1 MEFKEY
7 LGNAWSEHGTSADQT
22 AESIDSGIALCRSAD
37 DVSSLVH
44 LTTHLYSEHIQRFT
58 EGERKLREIGKSE
71 YAKGTPAEFA
81 VARAIAAFRLC
92 GGTLDPAEDRMGLT
106 PADLARALAIAASAL
121 SVRDS
126 ERSEKFLKQA
136 LELATSVDLASA
148 DGLARSLAIAGNNT
162 AASLEETPM
171 LSEQQKSLMLLAAE
185 TGRKYWEIAGTWL
198 EVERAEGR
206 WAQSCL
212 KANRFDEARAH
223 AKLALAICEANKASA
238 MEHFLAY
245 ETIARIEKVA
255 ATNAFQSAV
264 LVTEEWFAKLSPDDE
279 VDWAKSLLNDL
290 KRSLK

>member
-7 LGNAWSEHGTSADQT
+7 LGNAWTEHGNDSDKT
-22 AESIDSGIALCRSAD
+22 AESIEAGIALCRSAD
-37 DVSSLVH
+37 DVNSLVH

-81 VARAIAAFRLC
+81 VSRAIAAFRLC
-92 GGTLDPAEDRMGLT
+92 GGTLDPAQDRMGLT
-106 PADLARALAIAASAL
+106 PGDLARALAIATSAL

-136 LELATSVDLASA
+136 LELAGSLELASA
-148 DGLARSLAIAGNNT
+148 DGLARSLAVAGNNT

-171 LSEQQKSLMLLAAE
+171 LTEQQKGLMLLAAE

-198 EVERAEGR
+198 ETERAEGR

-223 AKLALAICEANKASA
+223 AKLALAICEANKAPA
-238 MEHFLAY
+238 MEFFLAF
-245 ETIARIEKVA
+245 ETIARIEKSA
-255 ATNAFQSAV
+255 ATSAFPSS
-264 LVTEEWFAKLSPDDE
+264 LKVTEEWFAKLSPDDE
-279 VDWAKSLLNDL
+279 VDWAKTLLKDL
-290 KRSLK
+290 RA